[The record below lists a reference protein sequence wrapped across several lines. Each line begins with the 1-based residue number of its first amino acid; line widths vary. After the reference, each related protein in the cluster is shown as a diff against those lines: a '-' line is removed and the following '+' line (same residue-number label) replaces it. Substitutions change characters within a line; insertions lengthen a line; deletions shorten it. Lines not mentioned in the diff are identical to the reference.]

1 MLTSGP
7 VFRETPTS
15 LFQTDPVS
23 NFQFFANFKKVS
35 LEPER
40 LLMLA
45 VLEDAIKCVEKYAKV
60 KSGRNRTLFDESI
73 DWIRSK
79 NDEWLFSFDNVC
91 DALGLNAGCVRDAL
105 LQMVAGRCRIRTAE
119 QSLPAPLFSHRKE
132 RTRSP
137 LSRMD
142 HAAARWAQKRRS
154 ATIVRR
160 EPFKAT
166 ISSKQCSSPSK
177 RYLSSGRS
185 SILSIPGRRV

>member
-15 LFQTDPVS
+15 LFQADPVS
-23 NFQFFANFKKVS
+23 NHQFFANFKKVS

-60 KSGRNRTLFDESI
+60 KSERNRKAFDETI
-73 DWIRSK
+73 DWIRTQ

-91 DALGLNAGCVRDAL
+91 DALDFNAGRLRDAL
-105 LQMVAGRCRIRTAE
+105 LQMVVGRRRIRTAE
-119 QSLPAPLFSHRKE
+119 QSLPTPLFSQRKE
-132 RTRSP
+132 RARSP

-142 HAAARWAQKRRS
+142 YAAARWAQKRRS
-154 ATIVRR
+154 ASTFRG
-160 EPFKAT
+160 EPSKSMT
-166 ISSKQCSSPSK
+166 SSKQCSSPWK
-177 RYLSSGRS
+177 RYASKGRI
-185 SILSIPGRRV
+185 SISLMPGPSV